1 MTPHQYGMLIGGES
15 VEGRGAPIEVKD
27 PANGQVIATVI
38 GGTAEDVDA
47 AVAAA
52 RAAFEDGRWSRLG
65 PGERAN
71 ILWRWADRLEAE
83 ADRLAEL
90 EARQA
95 GKPIKLARYS
105 DIPAAIDNI
114 RFFAGAARQLEGRA
128 AAEYFPTHTSVI
140 RREPIGVVASVAP
153 WNYPM
158 LMAAWKLGPA
168 LAAGN
173 TVVIKPAATT
183 PLTTI
188 EMARL
193 ALEAGMPPGVLNVVV
208 GSDPEVAVPLTSHPD
223 VNMVSL
229 TGDTG
234 TGSKIMVQAAATV
247 KRCHLELGGK
257 APLIVFADADI
268 DAAVE
273 GALCGAFVN
282 AGQDC
287 TAACR
292 IFVQQPKY
300 EAFLSKLV
308 ARTKAIRLGPTL
320 SPTTDLGPVISQRQ
334 LDRVLGFIERAA
346 AAGAKVE
353 CGGRRAAEGALA
365 DGFYVE
371 PTVISGAADDS
382 EIMQREVFGPV
393 TVVVPFD
400 TEDEAVARANGVVYG
415 LASSVWTTNTFT
427 AANVARRLRFGTVW
441 VNDHLPLT
449 SEMPHGGF
457 KQSGFG
463 KDLSLYAF
471 EEYTQI
477 KHVMQEL
484 TGDVKKGWHFT
495 IVGDVPQ

>member
-1 MTPHQYGMLIGGES
+1 MEYRLLIGGDWTD
-15 VEGRGAPIEVKD
+15 GHGAPIAVRD
-27 PANGQVIATVI
+27 PSNGELIATVA
-38 GGTAEDVDA
+38 GATAADVDA
-47 AVAAA
+47 AVTAA

-71 ILWRWADRLEAE
+71 ILWRWADKLEAE
-83 ADRLAEL
+83 AGRLAEL

-95 GKPIKLARYS
+95 GKPIKLAQYS

-128 AAEYFPTHTSVI
+128 QAEYFPTHTSSI
-140 RREPIGVVASVAP
+140 RREPVGVIASVAP

-173 TVVIKPAATT
+173 TVVIKPAVTT
-183 PLTTI
+183 PLTTL

-193 ALEAGMPPGVLNVVV
+193 AMEAGMPPGVLNVVV
-208 GSDPEVAVPLTSHPD
+208 GADADVAVPLTSHPD

-234 TGSKIMVQAAATV
+234 TGSKIMMQASATV

-257 APLIVFADADI
+257 APFIVFADADLE
-268 DAAVE
+268 AAVQ
-273 GALCGAFVN
+273 GAACAAFVN
-282 AGQDC
+282 SGQDC
-287 TAACR
+287 TAATR
-292 IFVQQPKY
+292 IYVQRPLYTQFVQG
-300 EAFLSKLV
+300 LV
-308 ARTKAIRLGPTL
+308 ARAQEVRLGPTL
-320 SPTTDLGPVISQRQ
+320 SPTTDMGPVISQRQ
-334 LDRVLGFIERAA
+334 MDRVLGFIERAV
-346 AAGAKVE
+346 AAGATVA
-353 CGGRRAAEGALA
+353 CGGARLDGP
-365 DGFYVE
+365 GFYVQ
-371 PTVISGAADDS
+371 PTVITGAADDS

-400 TEDEAVARANGVVYG
+400 TEEEAVARANGVVYG
-415 LASSVWTTNTFT
+415 LAASVWSRNAFT
-427 AANVARRLRFGTVW
+427 VANVARRLRFGTVW
-441 VNDHLPLT
+441 INDHLPLT

-484 TGDVKKGWHFT
+484 TGEAKKGWHFT
-495 IVGDVPQ
+495 ILGDVPQ